1 MQPFGLQDPTFSFC
15 RGNFVDVSGKR
26 LNIKVDVLRMCKLIQ
41 LNSKNTFEE
50 KRRGSETTK
59 PIKQSVNV
67 FRAEI
72 VN

>member
-1 MQPFGLQDPTFSFC
+1 
-15 RGNFVDVSGKR
+15 
-26 LNIKVDVLRMCKLIQ
+26 MCKLIQ
-41 LNSKNTFEE
+41 LNSKNPFEE